1 MKCVACG
8 NTALVEGTLID
19 NSSSGTS
26 IFAPKELS
34 IWKSMFGVGTRE
46 VRAYG
51 CIHCQHLQL
60 AISFSEEDLQ
70 RYQQFEGEQP
80 GLLERI
86 NSEPREVEKLKTG
99 VMPPRR
105 LTANSAAFIRKAGP
119 YRRWMRG
126 G

>member
-8 NTALVEGTLID
+8 STALVEGTLID
-19 NSSSGTS
+19 NSSG
-26 IFAPKELS
+26 FKPKEYS

-80 GLLERI
+80 GVLERI
-86 NSEPREVEKLKTG
+86 NLEPRG
-99 VMPPRR
+99 
-105 LTANSAAFIRKAGP
+105 AGK
-119 YRRWMRG
+119 
-126 G
+126 